1 MSKPLNAG
9 DTYNS
14 PANTALLSLIDW
26 HDVQHVLDL
35 GAGSGSNLCFIKTLN
50 PTIEAIGVTCSE
62 QEANLQRAN
71 GLISAIANLDG
82 QNTEAD
88 HPPAADNSQ
97 DVVILSHVI
106 EHLSNP
112 AKALALTRK
121 LLKPG
126 GRALIAVPNIANWRF
141 RLKLAAGKFNYEDA
155 GTMDKSHLRFYTH
168 HSIANE
174 CRKQLPEFECLIH
187 SGNGGLMLG
196 PIRSWLPKRATAQ
209 LDHWAL
215 QASPN
220 LIAYETFLLL
230 QKPA

>member
-26 HDVQHVLDL
+26 HEVQHVLDL

-82 QNTEAD
+82 QDTEAD

-112 AKALALTRK
+112 ARALALTRK

-141 RLKLAAGKFNYEDA
+141 RLKLAAGKFSYEDA
-155 GTMDKSHLRFYTH
+155 GTMDRSHLRFYTH

-174 CRKQLPEFECLIH
+174 CRKQLPEFECLVH

-196 PIRSWLPKRATAQ
+196 PLRSFITKKMTQRIDSLAIKTA
-209 LDHWAL
+209 
-215 QASPN
+215 PN
-220 LIAYETFLLL
+220 LIAYESFLLL
-230 QKPA
+230 KKPE

>member
-14 PANTALLSLIDW
+14 PANKALLSLIDW
-26 HDVQHVLDL
+26 HEVQRVLDL

-71 GLISAIANLDG
+71 GLISAVANLDG
-82 QNTEAD
+82 QNAEAD

-121 LLKPG
+121 LLRPG

-174 CRKQLPEFECLIH
+174 CRKHLPEFECLVH

-196 PIRSWLPKRATAQ
+196 PTRKLIPNKLSKKMDNLAAKIA
-209 LDHWAL
+209 
-215 QASPN
+215 PN
-220 LIAYETFLLL
+220 LIAYESFLVLK
-230 QKPA
+230 KPT

>member
-14 PANTALLSLIDW
+14 PANKALLSLIDW
-26 HDVQHVLDL
+26 HEVQHVLDL

-82 QNTEAD
+82 QETSD
-88 HPPAADNSQ
+88 SQQPAADSSQ

-196 PIRSWLPKRATAQ
+196 PLRSLIPKKITQRMDNLAVRTV
-209 LDHWAL
+209 
-215 QASPN
+215 PN
-220 LIAYETFLLL
+220 LIAYESFLVLK
-230 QKPA
+230 KPD

>member
-1 MSKPLNAG
+1 MSKPLNAA

-14 PANTALLSLIDW
+14 PANTALLSLVDW
-26 HDVQHVLDL
+26 HEVQHVLDL

-71 GLISAIANLDG
+71 GLVSAIANLDG
-82 QNTEAD
+82 QDTEAGQQ
-88 HPPAADNSQ
+88 PAANNSQ

-112 AKALALTRK
+112 ARALALTRK

-141 RLKLAAGKFNYEDA
+141 RLKLAAGKFSYEDA
-155 GTMDKSHLRFYTH
+155 GTMDRSHLRFYTH

-174 CRKQLPEFECLIH
+174 CRKQLPEFECLVH

-196 PIRSWLPKRATAQ
+196 PLRSFITKKMTQRIDSLAIKTA
-209 LDHWAL
+209 
-215 QASPN
+215 PN
-220 LIAYETFLLL
+220 LIAYESFLLL
-230 QKPA
+230 KKPE

>member
-62 QEANLQRAN
+62 REANLQRSN
-71 GLISAIANLDG
+71 GLISAIVNLDG
-82 QNTEAD
+82 QDTQTDAQ
-88 HPPAADNSQ
+88 PAPDNSQ

-141 RLKLAAGKFNYEDA
+141 RLKLAAGQFNYEDA
-155 GTMDKSHLRFYTH
+155 GTIDRSHLRFYTH

-174 CRKQLPEFECLIH
+174 CRKQLPEFECLVH

-196 PIRSWLPKRATAQ
+196 PLRSLIPKKISKKMDRVAINTA
-209 LDHWAL
+209 
-215 QASPN
+215 PN
-220 LIAYETFLLL
+220 LIAYESFLVL